1 MTAKAL
7 SKKTT
12 KSVGLRAKPNKTSK
26 AIRTLQ
32 AGDQLEVIAEGKTWF
47 QVMDP
52 ETEKT
57 GFVAK
62 DYMDR
67 I

>member
-7 SKKTT
+7 NKKSG
-12 KSVGLRAKPNKTSK
+12 KSVGLRLKPTKTSK